1 MFAQKLR
8 VEIEV
13 NGEKKACPLDWLD
26 SFAMRNF
33 TRSAEFDDTL
43 PIAEG
48 RMEAGSNVSQQRLA
62 QALEEWFNGRGMG
75 QGKTV
80 RVQISAA

>member
-8 VEIEV
+8 VEVEV
-13 NGEKKACPLDWLD
+13 NGEKKPCPLEWLD

-48 RMEAGSNVSQQRLA
+48 RMEAGLNVSQQRLA

-80 RVQISAA
+80 KVQVSAA